1 MTLCTPRSHAMNA
14 QFYGSIASLS
24 RGYLPNAMLREIPTL
39 HVTVLKEIAKAPTK
53 FVSEARLKKAFAIG
67 LKQQLTD
74 QFDLAQVLTDYITDA
89 GRLTDDVLPPSL
101 FKAGRTTLSLK
112 NSKISGKYIKKII
125 DNVCFSLLVLD
136 VSGTFQVDDNTVQY
150 ILQNSK
156 NLKSLS
162 IRNCRKITDK
172 SLDFIVQFGNNLTS
186 IDLGGCINMSY
197 EGLNKF
203 VQHKKMSHLLELNLS
218 GLPIQS
224 DTLSLISSCCV
235 ELTSLGIGY
244 ADIGEMSL
252 RYAPRY
258 IDKFNLDLTL

>member
-1 MTLCTPRSHAMNA
+1 MKLCVTVIVCLRCYIPCRSV
-14 QFYGSIASLS
+14 S
-24 RGYLPNAMLREIPTL
+24 REYFFPSNFDHLVCGMLREIPTL

-67 LKQQLTD
+67 PRQQLAE

-101 FKAGRTTLSLK
+101 FKAGRVTLSLK

-125 DNVCFSLLVLD
+125 DNVCPSLFVLD

-150 ILQNSK
+150 ILQHCK
-156 NLKSLS
+156 NLKCLS

-172 SLDFIVQFGNNLTS
+172 SLEFIVQFGNNLTS

-197 EGLNKF
+197 EGINKF
-203 VQHKKMSHLLELNLS
+203 VQHRKMSHLLELNLS

-252 RYAPRY
+252 RYA
-258 IDKFNLDLTL
+258 L